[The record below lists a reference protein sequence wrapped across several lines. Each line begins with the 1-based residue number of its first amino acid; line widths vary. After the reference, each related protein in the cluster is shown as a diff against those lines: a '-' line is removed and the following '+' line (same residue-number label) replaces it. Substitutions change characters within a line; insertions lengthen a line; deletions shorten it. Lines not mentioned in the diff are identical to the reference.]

1 MASCHCKNIPKEL
14 KEYVKQRVND
24 DSNLKIGTV
33 IRWPV
38 NKNLAEAKMSFSVDG
53 AKGLRKR
60 YLAGVTFTLGECSF
74 LDPIYV
80 LPSY

>member
-1 MASCHCKNIPKEL
+1 MQKNWHRNVDCQH
-14 KEYVKQRVND
+14 VKQRVND

-53 AKGLRKR
+53 TDGLRER
-60 YLAGVTFTLGECSF
+60 YLAGVTFTLGECS
-74 LDPIYV
+74 LLGPIYV